1 MARKEACMANQRP
14 WTHQMEILFTP
25 AEQALLTPYLN
36 DVRAR
41 IDLRQKYV
49 DQLMEDHV
57 LALKWCV
64 EHGRTLPEAIK
75 CLDPAQLGDFYLRER
90 TAWYPLDTA
99 AKVYP
104 LSMGLK
110 RMMMFRMSVYLKKP
124 VEPVM
129 MQMALNY
136 TIRRF
141 PYFATTIKCGFFWHY
156 IDSAMR
162 RFALKPETKPPC
174 APIRVNAIS
183 SPTFRVVWYG
193 CRLSVEFFHVLTDGT
208 GAAIFLRTLLRE
220 YLLLLGCD
228 IPVGEGVFDL
238 ADTPD
243 PREWADD
250 FNLADQSASP
260 EGFGDKSALQMRGL
274 AAMEQPS
281 RVLHYNLSVDALR
294 RKAREKNVTITVLLL
309 GCLMLALKDAAETH
323 GGKRKL
329 QIQLPVNM
337 RKFYPSKTLRNFS
350 MYCSIRLHP
359 VEITGLDAILP
370 KLSAQVCMNTGKES
384 LDRTMTLSRKLVR
397 YLRFIPLIV
406 KRPIAYLIYGRLS
419 DGVFTTTFSNLGAI
433 ALPVEMQPFVE
444 KFDFVLGPPIR
455 NRAVCSLCSY
465 GDRAV
470 LTVVKNTTL
479 PVFENALY
487 GYLYRLGLEPYVE
500 GTA

>member
-1 MARKEACMANQRP
+1 MAKPRP
-14 WTHQMEILFTP
+14 WMQQAQLLFTP

-41 IDLRQKYV
+41 IDLRQRFV
-49 DQLMEDHV
+49 DPLMADHV
-57 LALKWCV
+57 LALHWYAQ
-64 EHGRTLPEAIK
+64 HGLTLPEAMRR
-75 CLDPAQLGDFYLRER
+75 LDPAQLSDFYLRER

-110 RMMMFRMSVYLKKP
+110 RMMMFRLSFYLKRP
-124 VEPVM
+124 VEPEIL
-129 MQMALNY
+129 QMALTY

-162 RFALKPETKPPC
+162 RYAVRPETKAPC
-174 APIRVNAIS
+174 APMRLNAIS
-183 SPTFRVVWYG
+183 SPTFRVVWFG
-193 CRLSVEFFHVLTDGT
+193 NRVSVEFFHVLTDGT
-208 GAAIFLRTLLRE
+208 GASIFLRTLLRE
-220 YLLLLGCD
+220 YLRLLGCEV
-228 IPVGEGVFDL
+228 PLGEGLFSL

-250 FNLADQSASP
+250 FALTDKHPSP
-260 EGFGDKSALQMRGL
+260 DGFGDKLALQLRGMPTL
-274 AAMEQPS
+274 EQPS
-281 RVLHYNLSVDALR
+281 RVLHFNLSVAALR
-294 RKAREKNVTITVLLL
+294 SKAKEKNVTITVLLL
-309 GCLMLALKDAAETH
+309 GLMMLALRDAAEPR

-337 RKFYPSKTLRNFS
+337 RKFYPSRTLRNFS
-350 MYCSIRLHP
+350 MYCAIRLHP

-370 KLSAQVCMNTGKES
+370 KLAAQVREGTGKEN

-397 YLRFIPLIV
+397 YLRFVPLIV
-406 KRPIAYLIYGRLS
+406 KRPIAYLIYGQLS
-419 DGVFTTTFSNLGAI
+419 DGVFTTTFSNLGAFT
-433 ALPVEMQPFVE
+433 LPAEMQPYVE
-444 KFDFVLGPPIR
+444 KFDMVLGPPIR
-455 NRAVCSLCSY
+455 NRAICSLCSY

-470 LTVVKNTTL
+470 FTVVKNTAL

-487 GYLYRLGLEPYVE
+487 AYLVRLGLEPYVE

>member
-1 MARKEACMANQRP
+1 MASNRP
-14 WTHQMEILFTP
+14 WMQQAQKLFTP

-41 IDLRQKYV
+41 VDLRQKFV
-49 DQLMEDHV
+49 DQLMADHV
-57 LALKWCV
+57 MALRWYAD
-64 EHGRTLPEAIK
+64 HGLSLQDAMRRLKPS
-75 CLDPAQLGDFYLRER
+75 QLGDFYLKER
-90 TAWYPLDTA
+90 TTWYPLDTA

-110 RMMMFRMSVYLKKP
+110 RMMMFRMSFYLKRP
-124 VEPVM
+124 VEPVVL
-129 MQMALNY
+129 QMALNY
-136 TIRRF
+136 TMRRF
-141 PYFATTIKCGFFWHY
+141 PYFATTVKCGFFWHY
-156 IDSAMR
+156 IDSSMR
-162 RFALKPETKPPC
+162 RYAVQPESMPPC
-174 APIRVNAIS
+174 APMRLNAIS
-183 SPTFRVVWYG
+183 SPTFRVVWFG
-193 CRLSVEFFHVLTDGT
+193 SRVSVEFFHVLTDGT

-220 YLLLLGCD
+220 YLRLLGVEV
-228 IPVGEGVFDL
+228 PLGEGIFSLDE
-238 ADTPD
+238 TPD

-250 FNLADQSASP
+250 FSLADEHPSP

-274 AAMEQPS
+274 MALEQPA
-281 RVLHYNLSVDALR
+281 RVLHMNLSVEALK
-294 RKAREKNVTITVLLL
+294 RKAREKGVTVTVLLL
-309 GCLMLALKDAAETH
+309 GCMMLALRDAAETH

-329 QIQLPVNM
+329 QVQLPVNM

-370 KLSAQVCMNTGKES
+370 KLAAQVCENTSKVS

-397 YLRFIPLIV
+397 YLRVVPLMV

-419 DGVFTTTFSNLGAI
+419 DGVFTTTFSNLGPI
-433 ALPVEMQPFVE
+433 TLPEGMQPYVE

-470 LTVVKNTTL
+470 FTVVKTTAL
-479 PVFENALY
+479 PVFENTLFAVLSK
-487 GYLYRLGLEPYVE
+487 LGLEPYVE
-500 GTA
+500 GTR

>member
-1 MARKEACMANQRP
+1 MATVRP
-14 WTHQMEILFTP
+14 WTHLAQKLFTP
-25 AEQALLTPYLN
+25 AEQALVIPYLN

-41 IDLRQKYV
+41 MDLQMRFV
-49 DQLMEDHV
+49 DQLMDDHV
-57 LALKWCV
+57 QALRWYLDHGLTLADALK
-64 EHGRTLPEAIK
+64 R
-75 CLDPAQLGDFYLRER
+75 LDPARLGDFYLRER
-90 TAWYPLDTA
+90 TEWYPLDTA

-110 RMMMFRMSVYLKKP
+110 RMMMFRMSFYLKKP
-124 VEPVM
+124 VEPVIL
-129 MQMALNY
+129 QMALNY

-141 PYFATTIKCGFFWHY
+141 PYFATTIKCGLFWHY

-162 RFALKPETKPPC
+162 RYAARPETKAPC
-174 APIRVNAIS
+174 APMRLNAIT
-183 SPTFRVVWYG
+183 SPTFRVVWFG
-193 CRLSVEFFHVLTDGT
+193 SRVSVEFFHVLTDGT

-220 YLLLLGCD
+220 YLRLLGHD
-228 IPVGEGVFDL
+228 VPLGEGVFS
-238 ADTPD
+238 TEEPPD

-250 FNLADQSASP
+250 FPLADKHPSP
-260 EGFGDKSALQMRGL
+260 EGFGDKTALQMRGMIAL
-274 AAMEQPS
+274 EQPC
-281 RVLHYNLSVDALR
+281 RVLHFNLSVEALR
-294 RKAREKNVTITVLLL
+294 RKAKEKTVTITVLLL
-309 GCLMLALKDAAETH
+309 ACLMLALRDSAEPH

-329 QIQLPVNM
+329 QVQMPVNM

-359 VEITGLDAILP
+359 TEITGLDAILP
-370 KLSAQVCMNTGKES
+370 KLTAQMNESTSKES

-406 KRPIAYLIYGRLS
+406 KRPIAYLLYGRLS

-433 ALPVEMQPFVE
+433 TLPREMQPFVE

-470 LTVVKNTTL
+470 LTVVKITTL
-479 PVFENALY
+479 PVFEDSLYNALNA
-487 GYLYRLGLEPYVE
+487 LGLAPYVE

>member
-1 MARKEACMANQRP
+1 MATTRP
-14 WTHQMEILFTP
+14 WTHQMQLLFTP
-25 AEQALLTPYLN
+25 AEQAVLTPYIN

-41 IDLRQKYV
+41 IDLSQRFV
-49 DQLMEDHV
+49 DQLMIDHV
-57 LALKWCV
+57 LALRWYAD
-64 EHGRTLPEAIK
+64 HGLTLAEAMK
-75 CLDPAQLGDFYLRER
+75 RLSPAQLGDFYLRER

-110 RMMMFRMSVYLKKP
+110 RMMMFRMSFYLKRP
-124 VEPVM
+124 VEPQIL
-129 MQMALNY
+129 QMALTY

-162 RFALKPETKPPC
+162 RYAARPETKPPC
-174 APIRVNAIS
+174 APIRLNAIS
-183 SPTFRVVWYG
+183 SPTFRVVWFG
-193 CRLSVEFFHVLTDGT
+193 NRVSVEFFHVLTDGT

-220 YLLLLGCD
+220 YLRLLGCELPLD
-228 IPVGEGVFDL
+228 EGVFSL
-238 ADTPD
+238 SDTPD

-250 FNLADQSASP
+250 FPLADKHPSP
-260 EGFGDKSALQMRGL
+260 EGFGDKPALQMRGL
-274 AAMEQPS
+274 PTLEQPH
-281 RVLHYNLSVDALR
+281 RVLHFNLSVEALR
-294 RKAREKNVTITVLLL
+294 KKAKEKNVTITVLLL
-309 GCLMLALKDAAETH
+309 GLMMLALKEAAEPH

-329 QIQLPVNM
+329 QVQLPVNM
-337 RKFYPSKTLRNFS
+337 RKFYPSKSLRNFS

-370 KLSAQVCMNTGKES
+370 KLAAQVCEGTSKVN
-384 LDRTMTLSRKLVR
+384 LDRTMTLSRKLVH
-397 YLRFIPLIV
+397 YLRFIPLMV
-406 KRPIAYLIYGRLS
+406 KRPIAYLIYGKLS

-433 ALPVEMQPFVE
+433 SLPAEMQPYVE
-444 KFDFVLGPPIR
+444 KFDFVLGPPIK
-455 NRAVCSLCSY
+455 NRAVCSLCSC

-470 LTVVKNTTL
+470 FTVVKNTAL

-487 GYLYRLGLEPYVE
+487 AYMVKLGLEPYVE